1 MATKKTV
8 VKEVIQPKKL
18 NKWYLFLT
26 QLLNLW
32 IVFINI
38 LQSKTLYI
46 GIFLMFICFSLG
58 YTWKYPMIRG
68 ILMLE
73 HSNQI
78 ESEAQKKKETEDK
91 VKAILSWY
99 KCDSL
104 EAYEA
109 IMETF
114 SPVLVASA
122 IAQESEF
129 NPLVVSKAGA
139 LGIFQVMP
147 YHFKSGQD
155 WRNITIN
162 IQVGSKL
169 LKEYYDYFN
178 GDISLALAS
187 YNAGFPLVKR
197 LGCIPNIK
205 ETQDYV
211 IKIDR
216 NIMKVSNL

>member
-8 VKEVIQPKKL
+8 NKEMMQPKKL

-26 QLLNLW
+26 QLLNL
-32 IVFINI
+32 F
-38 LQSKTLYI
+38 QSKTFMVHSLV
-46 GIFLMFICFSLG
+46 FIMLVCFSFG
-58 YTWKYPMIRG
+58 YWMKYPMIRE
-68 ILMLE
+68 ILALE
-73 HSNQI
+73 HSNKVVI
-78 ESEAQKKKETEDK
+78 EEQQKKEVESK

-104 EAYEA
+104 ETYEA
-109 IMETF
+109 IMDTF

-129 NPLVVSKAGA
+129 NPLIISKAGA

-147 YHFKSGQD
+147 YHFKPGQD
-155 WRNITIN
+155 WRDITTN
-162 IQVGSKL
+162 IQVGSRL
-169 LKEYYDYFN
+169 LKEYYDYFD

-187 YNAGFPLVKR
+187 YNAGFPLVKK

-211 IKIDR
+211 IKIDK
-216 NIMKVSNL
+216 NLQKVGQI